1 MIRVE
6 QDGDGQL
13 AYQPIRVVNFGWHG
27 LCLEQG
33 VRTEQRCVWVN
44 PASVAALIAALDGVR
59 GVEASREHRA
69 FVRGVEAMR
78 EAAARKGNETGALLR
93 TAAPSTA
100 KQLHALA
107 DAIATLPV
115 PEDDHGA

>member
-78 EAAARKGNETGALLR
+78 ALVLEELQGVTGTRGVIEALDTAAACIRE
-93 TAAPSTA
+93 
-100 KQLHALA
+100 
-107 DAIATLPV
+107 LPV